1 MNEWENQYQSSETS
15 KLSRKTLMK
24 NQVRLKRE
32 RQEADREAA
41 KNWMSL

>member
-1 MNEWENQYQSSETS
+1 MENQYQSSETS
-15 KLSRKTLMK
+15 KLSRKMLMK

-41 KNWMSL
+41 RNWMNL